1 MPAYTYKC
9 KACNHE
15 FERVLKIAERDLP
28 TTEQCPECKAEG
40 QVYKTILGAPALG
53 DPVRLGLIKPDSGFK
68 EVMQKIHAAN
78 PGSNLNT
85 KF

>member
-1 MPAYTYKC
+1 MPLYTYKC
-9 KACNHE
+9 EHCAHE
-15 FERVLKIAERDLP
+15 FEAVLKIAEMHQP
-28 TTEQCPECKAEG
+28 VQSPCPKCGVEG
-40 QVYKTILGAPALG
+40 HVQKTILGAPSIG

-78 PGSNLNT
+78 PGSNLNS